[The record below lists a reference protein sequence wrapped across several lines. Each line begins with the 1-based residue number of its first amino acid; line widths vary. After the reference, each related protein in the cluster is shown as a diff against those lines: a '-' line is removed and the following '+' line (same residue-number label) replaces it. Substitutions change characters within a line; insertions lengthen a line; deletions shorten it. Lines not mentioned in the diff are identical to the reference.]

1 VRTIVRGKTVMLD
14 GKITGKPGDGQLVK
28 PLR

>member
-1 VRTIVRGKTVMLD
+1 VRTILRGKTVMLD

-28 PLR
+28 PLG